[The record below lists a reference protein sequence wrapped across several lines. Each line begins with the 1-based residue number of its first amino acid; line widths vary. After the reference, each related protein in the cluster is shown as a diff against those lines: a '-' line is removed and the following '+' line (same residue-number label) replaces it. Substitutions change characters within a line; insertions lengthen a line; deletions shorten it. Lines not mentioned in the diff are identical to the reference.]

1 MSKLV
6 LFIDENPVKGFS
18 VFRKKKR
25 IQGNVIHFLISLYV
39 YDIDRLFHDFHHYGL
54 QEAY

>member
-6 LFIDENPVKGFS
+6 LFIDENPIKGFS
-18 VFRKKKR
+18 VFRKKR